1 MRLPIDNNLM
11 RLFTIESHAWDD
23 VQPASVTDAAT
34 DALEGGGIVYFP
46 NLRFEL
52 TTPELTFL
60 DPASVHGAKNVSF
73 NPATGKVGGTQV
85 QGTALEQLRGLL
97 DRFARTT
104 GALLRHVLPSYRSA
118 LEHGRSSLRPVEIAG
133 RASSWRADDTRLHVD
148 AFPSMPMRGKRILRV
163 FSNINPSGQPRTWK
177 VGGSFDQVARRFRP
191 SLHAP
196 VPGSHLGMY
205 LVRMTKEVRTPYD
218 HYMLQLHDRMKVRR
232 LSGAARS
239 RHPQLPRGQHLDGLH
254 RPGSARGAIRD
265 PSARADVLRPGLV
278 APQRTVGAAARARA
292 PDWTEARVIGCCR

>member
-1 MRLPIDNNLM
+1 MRLPIDKNLM

-34 DALEGGGIVYFP
+34 DALEGGGIIFFP

-73 NPATGKVGGTQV
+73 NPATGKVGGTQA

-104 GALLRHVLPSYRSA
+104 GALVRHLLPSYASA
-118 LEHGRSSLRPVEIAG
+118 LEHGRGSLRPVEIAG

-177 VGGSFDQVARRFRP
+177 VGGSFDEVALRFRP

-218 HYMLQLHDRMKVRR
+218 HYMLQLHDRMKADGDYQAQPDHVIHSFPAGSTWMVYTDQVPHAA
-232 LSGAARS
+232 LSGIHQLEQTFYVPVSSLRNERS
-239 RHPQLPRGQHLDGLH
+239 APLRVLEHL
-254 RPGSARGAIRD
+254 
-265 PSARADVLRPGLV
+265 
-278 APQRTVGAAARARA
+278 
-292 PDWTEARVIGCCR
+292 IGRKLA